1 MRKHRKMR
9 IGNPSKE
16 KIIEGSIALSDN
28 TACYKISDIHS
39 VILGNKRQI
48 NGTD

>member
-28 TACYKISDIHS
+28 TACYKITMMYTVSY
-39 VILGNKRQI
+39 
-48 NGTD
+48 